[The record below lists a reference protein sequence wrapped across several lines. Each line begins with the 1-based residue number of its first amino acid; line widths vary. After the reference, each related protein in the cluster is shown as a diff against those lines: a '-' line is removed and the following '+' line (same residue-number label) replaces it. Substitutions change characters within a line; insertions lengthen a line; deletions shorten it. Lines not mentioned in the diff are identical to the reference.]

1 MVPRIAVMEELFGP
15 DHLRLQESV
24 RHFAQKEI
32 RPLAADI
39 DLKHQFPKSLI
50 PKLAEM
56 GLMGIEVS
64 SDFGGA
70 GMDTVSYVIAVEEI
84 SKACASTGVIV
95 SVNNSLVCGPI
106 EKYGTDVQ
114 KKKYLGELA
123 TGKKLGCFGL
133 TEANAGSD
141 ASGTKTTAVLKGDH
155 YILNGTKNFITNG
168 KEADVAVLFAST
180 KPAAG
185 AKGISAFILEKGMA
199 GFSVGKVEKKLGI
212 HGSSTTELVMENV
225 KVPKENLLGKEN
237 EGFKVAL
244 STLDSGRI
252 GIASQ
257 ALGIAGSALEAAVN
271 YTKDRVQFGRPIAEN
286 QGLRWIIADMATRL
300 DAARLLVY
308 RAAFCKGKGGRYSKE
323 AAMAKLYASETAVWV
338 SNKALQ
344 LHGGYGY
351 IEDYPV
357 ERFYRDAKIT
367 EIYEGTS
374 EIQRIVIAQNVL
386 GELKNK

>member
-1 MVPRIAVMEELFGP
+1 
-15 DHLRLQESV
+15 
-24 RHFAQKEI
+24 
-32 RPLAADI
+32 
-39 DLKHQFPKSLI
+39 
-50 PKLAEM
+50 M